1 MRMRGSRGR
10 GARRPRSGVDD
21 GVAVPVAVAVDLEV
35 ADSLAPDAGDAS
47 DSGSPWRLIA
57 RVFVQNRLAL
67 VGVTMIAAI
76 TLFCFIGPLFYRTDQ
91 IHTNLSQVTMAPGG
105 SHPLGTDDV
114 GHDVLGRLMLGGQS
128 SLEVGVAAA
137 LLASVFGTVWG
148 AIAGYLGGWIDAVMM
163 RVVDSFLAIPYLLLV
178 LLCSSIFTP
187 SILVLIVLVALV
199 SWLVTARLVRG
210 EALSLRT
217 REYVQAAR
225 GVGGSNW
232 RVVVRH
238 IVPNTVSTIVV
249 QTTFSI
255 ADAILLLATLS
266 YLGLGP
272 PPPAANW
279 GQMLSTGLNYIY
291 DGYWWL
297 IYPAGIA
304 IVLTV
309 VAFNF
314 IGDALR
320 DALEVRLRER

>member
-1 MRMRGSRGR
+1 MRRTLRAPERIGQG
-10 GARRPRSGVDD
+10 DD
-21 GVAVPVAVAVDLEV
+21 SALATALALDLEAAGTV
-35 ADSLAPDAGDAS
+35 APDAGETS
-47 DSGSPWRLIA
+47 DSGSPWRLIG

-67 VGVTMIAAI
+67 VGVTMILAI
-76 TLFCFIGPLFYRTDQ
+76 TLFCFVGPLFYHTDQ
-91 IHTNLSQVTMAPGG
+91 VHTNLSQVTLPPSGA
-105 SHPLGTDDV
+105 HPLGTDDV

-148 AIAGYLGGWIDAVMM
+148 AVAGYLGGWIDAVMM

-178 LLCSSIFTP
+178 LMCSSIFTP
-187 SILVLIVLVALV
+187 SIIVLIILVALV

-225 GVGGSNW
+225 GVGGGNW
-232 RVVVRH
+232 RVVLRH
-238 IVPNTVSTIVV
+238 IVPNCVSTIVV

-255 ADAILLLATLS
+255 ADAILLLAPLA

>member
-1 MRMRGSRGR
+1 MTPDLRDHGLPSQDPARDVLFTGVGLIEGGDL
-10 GARRPRSGVDD
+10 GA
-21 GVAVPVAVAVDLEV
+21 
-35 ADSLAPDAGDAS
+35 APEAGEAMHS
-47 DSGSPWRLIA
+47 ASPWRLIVD
-57 RVFVQNRLAL
+57 VFVQNRLAL
-67 VGVTMIAAI
+67 VGLTMIVAI
-76 TLFCFIGPLFYRTDQ
+76 TLFCFLGPLFYHTDQ
-91 IHTNLSQVTMAPGG
+91 VHTNLNQVTMPPSSA
-105 SHPLGTDDV
+105 HPLGTDDV

-148 AIAGYLGGWIDAVMM
+148 AVAGYLGGWVDAVMM
-163 RVVDSFLAIPYLLLV
+163 RVVDSFLSIPYLLLV
-178 LLCSSIFTP
+178 LMCSSIFTP
-187 SILVLIVLVALV
+187 TIPVLIIIVALV

-225 GVGGSNW
+225 AVGASNR
-232 RVVVRH
+232 RVVLRH
-238 IVPNTVSTIVV
+238 IVPNTISTIVV

-255 ADAILLLATLS
+255 ADSILLLATLS

-320 DALEVRLRER
+320 DALEVRLQSR